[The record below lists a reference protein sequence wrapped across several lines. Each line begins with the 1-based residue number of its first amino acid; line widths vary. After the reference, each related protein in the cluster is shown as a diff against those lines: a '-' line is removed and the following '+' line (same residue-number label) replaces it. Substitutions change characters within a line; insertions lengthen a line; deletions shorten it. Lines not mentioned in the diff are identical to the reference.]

1 MTDNEVINVLS
12 HMMEPVNSQFKTIE
26 SSLNKIQN
34 TISNIESDIKT
45 MQGDITTMQGDIKTM
60 QGDITTMQ
68 GDITTMQGD
77 ISDLKNRVKKIELTQ
92 ENIILPRLQN
102 IESCYTS
109 TFDRYKKGIDEHESM
124 KQDISVLKT
133 VVTEHSLKLQRIS

>member
-45 MQGDITTMQGDIKTM
+45 MQGDIK
-60 QGDITTMQ
+60 TMQ

>member
-1 MTDNEVINVLS
+1 MTDNEVINALS

-45 MQGDITTMQGDIKTM
+45 MQGDIK
-60 QGDITTMQ
+60 TMQ